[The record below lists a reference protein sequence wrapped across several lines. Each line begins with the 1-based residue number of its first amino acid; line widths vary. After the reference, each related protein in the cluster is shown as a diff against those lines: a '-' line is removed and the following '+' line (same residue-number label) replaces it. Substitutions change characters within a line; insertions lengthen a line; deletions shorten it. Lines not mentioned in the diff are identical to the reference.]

1 MKISTLVL
9 WIFAAV
15 LSIEVGAGLYET
27 LVIIPMWMGGAPE
40 SVIRYYELY
49 AANPQF
55 ALRAGPKFWM
65 FLTPSVGILALATF
79 LTGLKTSPQHRRWRL
94 IASGLSVFIVA
105 ATFAWFVPNILR
117 LTNDVPT
124 MSTAEIVNI
133 ASWWVNL
140 NYIRC
145 VLAVAAM
152 LFTFRTLSISDE

>member
-1 MKISTLVL
+1 MKISTLIL

-15 LSIEVGAGLYET
+15 LSVEVGAGLYET

-40 SVIRYYELY
+40 SVVKYYELY

-65 FLTPSVGILALATF
+65 FLTPSVGIFALATLLSSF
-79 LTGLKTSPQHRRWRL
+79 KTSPHHRKWRL
-94 IASGLSVFIVA
+94 IASGLSVFIVT
-105 ATFAWFVPNILR
+105 ATFAWFVPNVLR

-124 MSTAEIVNI
+124 MSATDIAHTAK
-133 ASWWVNL
+133 WWVNL